1 MFQMMSPLL
10 ANETGTLQSS
20 DTLLVIKAFICTR
33 ILNAL
38 ASVFP
43 ECSAVRWIP
52 GCTADAHYSSG
63 FRGNTQPLGA
73 LLQHADGLQHW

>member
-1 MFQMMSPLL
+1 MFQMMSPPL
-10 ANETGTLQSS
+10 ANERGTLQSS
-20 DTLLVIKAFICTR
+20 DTLLVIKALLSPR

-43 ECSAVRWIP
+43 ECSAVRWIA

-63 FRGNTQPLGA
+63 FRGNTQPLST

>member
-1 MFQMMSPLL
+1 MFQMMSPPL
-10 ANETGTLQSS
+10 ANEMGTLQSS
-20 DTLLVIKAFICTR
+20 DTLLVSTALLSTR

-43 ECSAVRWIP
+43 ECSAVRWLA
-52 GCTADAHYSSG
+52 GCTADADYSSG
-63 FRGNTQPLGA
+63 FRGNTQPLSA